1 MSASQSDYEMDYLVE
16 KEIRLNIKAKKG
28 EFGYRRAHRTRQ
40 LFIVYAFLAVIIALL
55 VSRRF
60 ITWNGLRN
68 LVTVSAILIVLPM
81 ANLASPLVA
90 AWRVSPATEAL
101 YRLCRPYEEK
111 FPILY
116 ELIITSP
123 DMILAVDAAV
133 IHPSGVYLYCP
144 SCHADIRKA
153 EKFMNEM
160 LTAWKLDGNA
170 RLITEEKSFEKRLSS
185 LKEIK
190 PEDDDGSAPYVEKL
204 LKSLSM

>member
-1 MSASQSDYEMDYLVE
+1 M
-16 KEIRLNIKAKKG
+16 NIKAKKG
-28 EFGYRRAHRTRQ
+28 EFGYRRAHRMRQ
-40 LFIVYAFLAVIIALL
+40 LAIVCAFLAVIIALL
-55 VSRRF
+55 ISRRF
-60 ITWNGLRN
+60 ITWNGLKN
-68 LVTVSAILIVLPM
+68 LVTVSAILVVLPM

-90 AWRVSPATEAL
+90 AWRIPDASEAL
-101 YRLCRPYEEK
+101 HRLCRPYEEK

-144 SCHADIRKA
+144 SRQADTKKA
-153 EKFMNEM
+153 EKFINEM

-170 RLITEEKSFEKRLSS
+170 RLITEEKSFEKRLAS

-190 PEDDDGSAPYVEKL
+190 PEEDDGSAPYVEKL